1 MGPLPAYFFPVF
13 QLMDYSVHGWDI
25 RQGTGQAHA
34 LGGDTAD
41 LLVPFDLR
49 HLAGD
54 RTAPADPG
62 NTADA
67 ENAEALVIGIR
78 VSGRNAVDYLVSI
91 TPEGLSYAQEDVSG
105 MPAVIEFDPGSLVLT
120 AFGRVNAGTIRG
132 DRAVADRFL
141 NSFFRI

>member
-1 MGPLPAYFFPVF
+1 M
-13 QLMDYSVHGWDI
+13 HGWDI

-41 LLVPFDLR
+41 LLVPFVFGVWQATVR
-49 HLAGD
+49 P
-54 RTAPADPG
+54 PADPG
-62 NTADA
+62 DTADA
-67 ENAEALVIGIR
+67 ENPEALVIGIR

-91 TPEGLSYAQEDVSG
+91 TPEGLSYAREDVSG
-105 MPAVIEFDPGSLVLT
+105 LPAVIEFDPGSLVLT

-132 DRAVADRFL
+132 DRAVAGRFL